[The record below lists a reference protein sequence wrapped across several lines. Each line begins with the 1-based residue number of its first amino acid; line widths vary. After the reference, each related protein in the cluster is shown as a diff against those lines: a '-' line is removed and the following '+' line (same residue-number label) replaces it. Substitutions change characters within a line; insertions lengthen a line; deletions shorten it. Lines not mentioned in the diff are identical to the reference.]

1 MARVVL
7 RHHTGKN
14 IVDDTNNNG
23 NSNNNNNN
31 NTRNQNPF
39 SNTAFS
45 MPTASLNADPAQIV
59 HTNSVCY
66 VTSLTAR

>member
-31 NTRNQNPF
+31 TPNQNPF

-45 MPTASLNADPAQIV
+45 MYTASLNADPAQIV